1 MPSSLSDTVPDKNDR
16 TFGVAN
22 PQEPAQVTLG
32 PGRERRLWWK
42 IDLRLVPMITVMYLF
57 SFMDRGNAKLEGL
70 TTQLHLTGSRYNV
83 ALVSRIMASARY
95 VFLTK
100 LNVVRVLHSKLLT
113 GFLTILVL
121 KNHRYPQL
129 VAMRFLLGVA
139 EAGFY
144 PGVTFYLS
152 MWYPR
157 YKLTYR
163 LALFTGAA
171 AAAGAFSGLLAYA
184 IGFMN
189 NIGHLEGWSWIFI
202 IQGLATIVICFV
214 GALVL
219 ADYPDT
225 AKFLT
230 PEERQFV
237 EQQRTLDIEE
247 EGKGTITQHI
257 LSAFT
262 DWQVWAMGFVL
273 MSFDAPIYGTTFFL
287 PFGYNTAISQLLTV
301 PVYVAAMLFMIT
313 AAHFSDT
320 MKIRFP
326 FIIASEIVGLVGYI
340 IQITDASTG
349 VKYFGTYLVVIGIY
363 TGIPCVVGW
372 LANNLHGKYKRGA
385 GTALQ
390 VGMGNLGGIIA
401 SYIFRTQDEPRYV
414 LGFAIEIGFLC
425 MGMIVTAFSA
435 YAYHRANTARIARAE
450 RDGISEAKYAVDIY
464 VI

>member
-1 MPSSLSDTVPDKNDR
+1 MSSSLSDTLPDKNSR
-16 TFGVAN
+16 TFGVSDA
-22 PQEPAQVTLG
+22 QGPAQMTLG
-32 PGRERRLWWK
+32 PERERRLWWK
-42 IDLRLVPMITVMYLF
+42 IDFRLVPMISLMYLF

-83 ALVSRIMASARY
+83 ALVSGIMASTRH

-100 LNVVRVLHSKLLT
+100 LNVVRVLHSKLSP
-113 GFLTILVL
+113 TIKLAWGVIMTFMGLV
-121 KNHRYPQL
+121 KSYPQL

-157 YKLTYR
+157 LQID
-163 LALFTGAA
+163 LS
-171 AAAGAFSGLLAYA
+171 FSPLYWCSSSSGY
-184 IGFMN
+184 
-189 NIGHLEGWSWIFI
+189 GHPVADRI

-225 AKFLT
+225 ARFLS

-247 EGKGTITQHI
+247 EGKGTVTQHI

-273 MSFDAPIYGTTFFL
+273 MSFDVPIYGITFFL

-301 PVYVAAMLFMIT
+301 PVYVAATLFMIT

-435 YAYHRANTARIARAE
+435 YAYHRANTARIARAK
-450 RDGISEAKYAVDIY
+450 RDGINEAKYAVDIY
-464 VI
+464 AI